1 MECQELQ
8 CDSKTALVFETSAPE
23 HPYNPLKR
31 WTAHYYT
38 LTYSDAYRMVYRRFV
53 EMFES
58 FGFSQGGMR
67 SNTLAIFSSY
77 CGGLLIA
84 STSLSYASSDT

>member
-8 CDSKTALVFETSAPE
+8 RDLETVLVFETSVPAR
-23 HPYNPLKR
+23 PYNPLKR

-38 LTYSDAYRMVYRRFV
+38 LTYSGAYRMVYHRFV

-77 CGGLLIA
+77 CGGSFNLSTRA
-84 STSLSYASSDT
+84 S